1 MNKLPMYVAALMMDI
16 VNGSFFLIAGLV
28 AAAVTDNPILI
39 GLAGTVHFGVKILL
53 SVYFGHLSDQIGR
66 KPLLVA
72 SCLILALALML
83 LLLPANMTVVFLSFI
98 LAGITAAIFWPV
110 LGAWAGEGADGE
122 ELLDDL
128 GKFNIAFSL
137 GMTVGP
143 FITGWLMGVGM
154 LAAVG
159 FTLFGVLGIIVFVLR
174 VKEPTGQAQEEQPQP
189 GTLPPFV
196 LIGWIANFANF
207 TAVGIVRILFPKMA
221 LELGISSFG
230 IGTLFGLFYLAWLV
244 TFIIMRL
251 YPGWQYNAGP
261 LYILQGVGI
270 CGFALLWKAWGPLGL
285 ALGLVL
291 FGVCVAMTYYSS
303 LFYCQDGQP
312 DRGRKTGY
320 HELFLGSGMLMGPFV
335 GGILADRFSL
345 QTPFAF
351 CILVMVL
358 ALIAQT
364 RILQQGRE
372 GLSHPG

>member
-1 MNKLPMYVAALMMDI
+1 MNKLPMYVAALMMDV

-39 GLAGTVHFGVKILL
+39 GLSGTLHFGVKILL

-72 SCLILALALML
+72 SCLILASAVML
-83 LLLPANMTVVFLSFI
+83 LLLPGSLTVVYLSFM
-98 LAGITAAIFWPV
+98 LAGVTAAMFWPV
-110 LGAWAGEGADGE
+110 LGAWAGEGADGQ

-128 GKFNIAFSL
+128 GKFNIAFSV

-143 FITGWLMGVGM
+143 FITGGLMGLST
-154 LAAVG
+154 LAAVA
-159 FTLFGVLGIIVFVLR
+159 FTLIGILAIITFVLQ
-174 VKEPTGQAQEEQPQP
+174 VKEPPRQTKVEQPQV
-189 GTLPPFV
+189 GTVPPFV
-196 LIGWIANFANF
+196 LVGWIANFANF

-244 TFIIMRL
+244 TFVIMRVHS
-251 YPGWQYNAGP
+251 GWQYNPAP
-261 LYILQGVGI
+261 LYLLQGVGI
-270 CGFALLWKAWGPLGL
+270 GGFAILWQARSSVGL

-291 FGVCVAMTYYSS
+291 FGICVAMTYYSS

-312 DRGRKTGY
+312 DRGRKTGF
-320 HELFLGSGMLMGPFV
+320 HEFFLGSGMLIGPFV
-335 GGILADRFSL
+335 GGILAERFAL

-351 CILVMVL
+351 CILVTVL
-358 ALIAQT
+358 AMIVEMGVL
-364 RILQQGRE
+364 RQGKN
-372 GLSHPG
+372 LSHPG